1 MYYGTTYTVTV
12 TIWLLRKL
20 GEECKI
26 INVYSYY
33 GPAVFVLTMI
43 LMLCD
48 DIIDCIMV
56 MIILFT
62 ESAGELVIHSYLPES
77 GPATHNN
84 KEEMIILT
92 GKLPKGKS
100 ITI

>member
-1 MYYGTTYTVTV
+1 
-12 TIWLLRKL
+12 
-20 GEECKI
+20 
-26 INVYSYY
+26 
-33 GPAVFVLTMI
+33 
-43 LMLCD
+43 
-48 DIIDCIMV
+48 MV
-56 MIILFT
+56 ILFT

-100 ITI
+100 ISSSTYLLQPTTEGIGKCDENVL

>member
-1 MYYGTTYTVTV
+1 
-12 TIWLLRKL
+12 
-20 GEECKI
+20 
-26 INVYSYY
+26 
-33 GPAVFVLTMI
+33 
-43 LMLCD
+43 MLCD
-48 DIIDCIMV
+48 DIFDCTMV

-100 ITI
+100 ISSSTYLLQPTTEGIGKCDENVL

>member
-1 MYYGTTYTVTV
+1 MQNG
-12 TIWLLRKL
+12 
-20 GEECKI
+20 
-26 INVYSYY
+26 
-33 GPAVFVLTMI
+33 AVFVLTTI

-48 DIIDCIMV
+48 DIFDCTMV

>member
-1 MYYGTTYTVTV
+1 
-12 TIWLLRKL
+12 
-20 GEECKI
+20 
-26 INVYSYY
+26 
-33 GPAVFVLTMI
+33 MI
-43 LMLCD
+43 TC
-48 DIIDCIMV
+48 
-56 MIILFT
+56 FT

-100 ITI
+100 ISSSTYCL